1 LLSEEKIHL
10 HTFRNPIAH
19 LAALL
24 ILATAPAFA
33 QSNWAVVQ
41 TFHIGGEGASWD
53 YVTMDAANHRLFVTR
68 ATHTQAIDTATGKVL
83 GDIAGQVRSHGVALV
98 PKLNRGFITDG
109 GGTGA
114 IVIFDLKT
122 YAVLG
127 KLAAMPDADGIIYDA
142 KLDKVLFV
150 SGDGNSMTAFD
161 PSIDSNSGKLPEP
174 IKLGG
179 APEFLASDGS
189 KVFVNLEDKDVVAVV
204 DLASRSVVSR
214 WPVAPAGKPV
224 GLAIDPASHKLFIG
238 CRGPQKLVVMSTETG
253 KVEAALPIGAGVD
266 ATAFGAGEAFASAG
280 DGTITVAAETAGK
293 FDIAQTVKTPL
304 AARTMGIDAAAHRL
318 YLPTAEM
325 EPAVAGA
332 RPKAKPDSFMIVV
345 VGQR

>member
-1 LLSEEKIHL
+1 M
-10 HTFRNPIAH
+10 FRNPIAH

-24 ILATAPAFA
+24 ALATAPCFA
-33 QSNWAVVQ
+33 QSNWAVVR

-53 YVTMDAANHRLFVTR
+53 YVTMDTANHRLFVTR

-122 YAVLG
+122 YAILG

-161 PSIDSNSGKLPEP
+161 PSIDPQSGKLPEP

-189 KVFVNLEDKDVVAVV
+189 KVFVNIEDSPRARS
-204 DLASRSVVSR
+204 SRAGRSR
-214 WPVAPAGKPV
+214 
-224 GLAIDPASHKLFIG
+224 LPASPSEWPLI
-238 CRGPQKLVVMSTETG
+238 L
-253 KVEAALPIGAGVD
+253 L
-266 ATAFGAGEAFASAG
+266 ATSSSS
-280 DGTITVAAETAGK
+280 
-293 FDIAQTVKTPL
+293 
-304 AARTMGIDAAAHRL
+304 AAAVR
-318 YLPTAEM
+318 
-325 EPAVAGA
+325 
-332 RPKAKPDSFMIVV
+332 KSSSS
-345 VGQR
+345 